1 MDVLIHYHFLMV
13 EGLMFVMLIN
23 LFLPIALRGD
33 IQRYILYT
41 RIGYFA
47 FWALWSMSI
56 FSGLILFVFTRH
68 QLTLRVDAMIA
79 LALILPILDG
89 YRAIKNK
96 KLWLSGNSGASFSM
110 SIVGVELLLTLIVV
124 ALTKML

>member
-56 FSGLILFVFTRH
+56 FSGLIVFVFTRH